1 VGDGRNEFD
10 ELERELCE
18 ALTTRPAPL
27 GFATRVMAQIDARE
41 KSAGVRTPF
50 WRWLAASA
58 TLAAACLG
66 LLAGTQ
72 YERHRERRIAGEHA
86 RQQVFLALHITG
98 STLEQVRRKV
108 QQTGKD
114 DQ

>member
-1 VGDGRNEFD
+1 MGDGRNEFD
-10 ELERELCE
+10 ELEQELRE

-41 KSAGVRTPF
+41 KSAGARMPL
-50 WRWLAASA
+50 WRWLAATT

-66 LLAGTQ
+66 LLAGTR
-72 YERHRERRIAGEHA
+72 YERQREQRIAGEQA
-86 RQQVFLALHITG
+86 REQVFMALHITG

-108 QQTGKD
+108 QQAGKED
-114 DQ
+114 R